1 MGNSNK
7 YLYGAA
13 VQGIQSF
20 ILQTNE
26 LKDIVG
32 ASELVEQI
40 CTTKFASVL
49 GKEYEDLQLDPH
61 AILMA
66 AGNIKYVFDDVSQ
79 CRDFV
84 REFPK
89 SILEFAP
96 GITVSQAVVQ
106 MTEDFRAD
114 VNELERRLRAQR
126 NKKMR
131 SLTLGYMGIRR
142 SRKTGLPA
150 VVKDGEDYLDLGS
163 TCKRKSQ
170 STTRLLCKKSFN
182 RHDLTND
189 HIAFD
194 IGDIAGKNDW
204 IAVIHVD
211 GNGLGQAVRQRGQN
225 LESLK
230 KFSKELNVCTVEAA
244 NAAYEQFDFDLRA
257 KIPIRPIV
265 LGGDDMTVICRADL
279 AIRYVETFIRQFE
292 KKTEPKM
299 TACAGIAFIKSSYPF
314 HYGYNLADQLC
325 DRAKKEARANL
336 SNGLVP
342 SCFMFYKVQDSF
354 IEKVKLMIQRELT
367 PQDGYSFE
375 FGPYYLND
383 APEGRWTIED
393 LMNRLSV
400 LEKEDGTAVKSNLR
414 QWLTCMYEGVAIADQ
429 KRERMISLFS
439 GKERELIEEVTKFKP
454 LPDNSEKKET
464 QRSAAFDL
472 VSLYSIFTQ
481 DTKSDSKQQSNGYNK
496 L

>member
-20 ILQTNE
+20 IFQTNE

-32 ASELVEQI
+32 ASELIEQI
-40 CTTKFASVL
+40 CTTQFASVL
-49 GKEYEDLQLDPH
+49 GKKYEDLQLDSH

-66 AGNIKYVFDDVSQ
+66 AGNIKYVFDDVNQ

-84 REFPK
+84 RQFPK

-106 MTEDFRAD
+106 MTGNFRTD
-114 VNELERRLRAQR
+114 VNELERRLRVQR
-126 NKKMR
+126 NKQIR

-150 VVKDGEDYLDLGS
+150 VAKDGEDYLDLGMK
-163 TCKRKSQ
+163 CKRESQ
-170 STTRLLCKKSFN
+170 SATRLLCEKSFN
-182 RHDLTND
+182 RQDLTD
-189 HIAFD
+189 AHIALD
-194 IGDIAGKNDW
+194 IDDIAGKNNW

-211 GNGLGQAVRQRGQN
+211 GNGLGQVVKQRGEN
-225 LESLK
+225 PNSLK
-230 KFSKELNVCTVEAA
+230 KFSKDLNVCTVEAA
-244 NAAYEQFDFDLRA
+244 NAAYEQFPFDLRD

-314 HYGYNLADQLC
+314 HYGYNLAEQLC
-325 DRAKKEARANL
+325 ERAKKDARANL
-336 SNGLVP
+336 SSGPTP

-354 IEKVKLMIQRELT
+354 IEDVKLMIQRELT
-367 PQDGYSFE
+367 PQHGYSFE

-383 APEGRWTIED
+383 APKGRWNIED
-393 LMNRLSV
+393 LMSRLSV
-400 LEKEDGTAVKSNLR
+400 LQKEDSNAVKSNLR
-414 QWLTCMYEGVAIADQ
+414 QWLTCMHEGVDIANQ

-439 GKERELIEEVTKFKP
+439 GKERELIEAATEQIKRFSDDPENK
-454 LPDNSEKKET
+454 DIY
-464 QRSAAFDL
+464 RSAAFDL
-472 VSLYSIFTQ
+472 VSLYSIFNQ
-481 DTKSDSKQQSNGYNK
+481 DTKSGSKQ
-496 L
+496 